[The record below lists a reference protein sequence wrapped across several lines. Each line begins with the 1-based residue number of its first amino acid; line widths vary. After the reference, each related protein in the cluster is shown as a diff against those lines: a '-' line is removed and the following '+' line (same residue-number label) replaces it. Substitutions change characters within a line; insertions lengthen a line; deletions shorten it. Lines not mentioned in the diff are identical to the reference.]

1 MKAPSDGL
9 TARPNRRPR
18 NAICTRPLTAGHV
31 SRGAIWRTPS
41 PGTRAQ
47 PDEPTCSSNRHRCQ
61 CRVPRRRERR
71 PRHIAGVVSR
81 VPCSSH
87 SAQAFGADRNTY
99 LKTTHQRERKD
110 TPGQL
115 TDRSMRNREAM
126 NAEPRLRRCSR
137 DADPADLNLR
147 IFRWGHWGQ
156 WGHRANIELFG
167 VHRRGQAGDK
177 WGQVAGTC
185 TSSPHT
191 GAAMSPFVPTSD
203 WVRGDAETR
212 VVAGV
217 PIVPSCPRM
226 FSAACMRLQKSSL
239 TRRRPTCS

>member
-147 IFRWGHWGQ
+147 IFDGDTGDN
-156 WGHRANIELFG
+156 GDTAPTLSFSAFT
-167 VHRRGQAGDK
+167 AGDK
-177 WGQVAGTC
+177 PGTNGDKSQELARAAHTPGLQC
-185 TSSPHT
+185 PHLSPPQT
-191 GAAMSPFVPTSD
+191 GCVGTLKPASLLVSPLSPVVP
-203 WVRGDAETR
+203 
-212 VVAGV
+212 
-217 PIVPSCPRM
+217 
-226 FSAACMRLQKSSL
+226 ACFQQLA
-239 TRRRPTCS
+239 